1 MVKVPDVRDRAF
13 DLPDGRVHYVESGS
27 GDALIL
33 VHGGHGSWT
42 HWIANIDA
50 AARRRRVLAVDLPG
64 FGGSFNPKPAYS
76 IDQYAGVVSA
86 MLDALQIERAAI
98 AGFSFGC
105 VVSAHAAVAE
115 PARIT
120 HLAMVNPPGIGPPSP
135 VAAKIMQA
143 LSSRSVKEG
152 LRAGALGSLQQVQLF
167 NQELIDDHV
176 VDLMVANVRQTR
188 FVSRTLSRG
197 SGLCTVLENVSQPLL
212 MVLGREDLHRKHSL
226 AETLAAVPKSVPQ
239 AEIHIVESARHWLQ
253 FDRAE
258 LFDRLLA
265 EFIG

>member
-1 MVKVPDVRDRAF
+1 MIKAPDVRHGEL
-13 DLPDGRVHYVESGS
+13 DLPDGRLHYVEAGS

-42 HWIANIDA
+42 HWVANIDA
-50 AARRRRVLAVDLPG
+50 AAHHRRVLAVDLPG
-64 FGGSFNPKPAYS
+64 FGASFKPKAPYA
-76 IDQYAGVVSA
+76 IGQYARAISA
-86 MLDALQIERAAI
+86 ILDVLKIERAAV

-120 HLAMVNPPGIGPPSP
+120 HLAMVNPPGVGTASP
-135 VAAKIMQA
+135 TAAKTMQE

-167 NQELIDDHV
+167 NHELIEDQV

-197 SGLCTVLENVSQPLL
+197 SDLCSVLEKVPQPLL
-212 MVLGREDLHRKHSL
+212 LLLGREDPHRKDAL
-226 AETLAAVPKSVPQ
+226 AETLVTVPRSVPQ
-239 AEIHIVESARHWLQ
+239 AQIHIVESARHWLQ
-253 FDRAE
+253 FDQAE
-258 LFDRLLA
+258 LFNRLLA